1 LHLVVDLLIVQW
13 LESGHLPMNFHVN
26 LQLVLAT
33 AGTLFSLFL
42 MILIVGYRR
51 RRIFERV
58 LFFLA
63 LALFLYYS
71 GLLLFLNASQFYLS
85 GIPSSTAK
93 IIDLLVSVGL
103 VALPALLIHTH
114 LAYGRDQLGMPWR
127 WWHTTIMV
135 FAYVPVVGFGTTILK
150 SGFLNQDRFG
160 GLTGGTYATPNMIW
174 LVATIVVCVALQIV
188 FTRRAMTIAQRSFH
202 SFFAVYF
209 AGIGLLAIRVLIA
222 QNAPLVGTSAST
234 HPVAGGLDHWMLIG
248 VIFSWVLPLAVIV
261 YAIVRYQA
269 LGIGSQKS
277 LVYSV
282 SITFLAVLYLSVVR
296 RVSGWAELYFPP
308 EATAGFLLFLLL
320 AFFEPLQRL
329 ASRLLRRGFQEQ
341 VDRLQKLS
349 AELQREALRGESG
362 RLIEFAEEHI
372 RQEFGLESVRI
383 HLNSTNANAALLDNE
398 RRLPIEASRPAWAGQ
413 PVRLRLGKPGG
424 EMGELE
430 VVPVGSAISGEAAAA
445 LDFLAEQLPAVIE
458 LCRVI
463 EQKVALE
470 RELDERERM
479 ALVGQMAASISHNL
493 KNPLGSMKTILQV
506 QLENSSLPADA
517 RRDLSMVLS
526 ELDRLSAKLN
536 QLLQYAR
543 PTVRASSGAPIRVDI
558 GAVAEQVI
566 SLLRHDAERRRASI
580 TLNDESGGAVVSGP
594 QEALAD
600 ILSNLVVNAIEAMP
614 DGGTISVEV
623 TRDAENIQLT
633 VIDDGP
639 GVSNKSRAN
648 VFRPFFT
655 TKPSGTGL
663 GLAIVERRVTEFGG
677 SVTCESPVANERG
690 AKFIVRLPTIGIE
703 K

>member
-1 LHLVVDLLIVQW
+1 
-13 LESGHLPMNFHVN
+13 MNSHVN

-51 RRIFERV
+51 RRVFERV

-63 LALFLYYS
+63 LALFFYYS
-71 GLLLFLNASQFYLS
+71 GILLFLNASQFYLS
-85 GIPSSTAK
+85 GISESTGR
-93 IIDLLVSVGL
+93 IVDSMVLIGIGL
-103 VALPALLIHTH
+103 LPALLIHAH
-114 LAYGRDQLGMPWR
+114 LAYGRDQMGMAWR
-127 WWHTTIMV
+127 WWQTTVTV
-135 FAYVPVVGFGTTILK
+135 FAYIPVVVCASLILQ
-150 SGFLNQDRFG
+150 SGLYFVQLSVSPTLLG
-160 GLTGGTYATPNMIW
+160 IYATPNLAW
-174 LVATIVVCVALQIV
+174 FVASLVVCVALQV
-188 FTRRAMTIAQRSFH
+188 AFTRRSSTTAQLGLH
-202 SFFAVYF
+202 SFLAVYF
-209 AGIGLLAIRVLIA
+209 SGIGLLAIRLLIA
-222 QNAPLVGTSAST
+222 QHAASIYPAPA
-234 HPVAGGLDHWMLIG
+234 GLDYWMLIG
-248 VIFSWVLPLAVIV
+248 VIFAWVLPLAVVV

-269 LGIGSQKS
+269 LGIGSQKN
-277 LVYSV
+277 LLYSV
-282 SITFLAVLYLSVVR
+282 SIAFLAVLYLSVVR
-296 RVSGWAELYFPP
+296 RVSGWAEPYFPP
-308 EATAGFLLFLLL
+308 DATAGMLLFLLL
-320 AFFEPLQRL
+320 AFFEPLQRF

-349 AELQREALRGESG
+349 AELQREALRGEPG
-362 RLIEFAEEHI
+362 RLLTFAEEHI

-383 HLNSTNANAALLDNE
+383 RLKLAGANATVIDEEHGRGEVA
-398 RRLPIEASRPAWAGQ
+398 ATRPAWAGQ
-413 PVRLRLGKPGG
+413 PVRLRLGKSGA

-430 VVPVGSAISGEAAAA
+430 VVPVGSAISGEASAA

-506 QLENSSLPADA
+506 LLENSSLPADA

-543 PTVRASSGAPIRVDI
+543 PAVRASGAAPSRMVVS
-558 GAVAEQVI
+558 AVAEQVI
-566 SLLRHDAERRRASI
+566 SLLRHDAERRHVTLTLSDDSGDAS
-580 TLNDESGGAVVSGP
+580 VRGP

-600 ILSNLVVNAIEAMP
+600 IFSNLVVNAIEAMGE
-614 DGGTISVEV
+614 GGAISVGV
-623 TRDAENIQLT
+623 TREAENVVLT
-633 VIDDGP
+633 VTDDGP
-639 GVSNKSRAN
+639 GISAENYTN

-663 GLAIVERRVTEFGG
+663 GLAIVDRRVTELGG
-677 SVTCESPVANERG
+677 NVDCQSPVTNGRG
-690 AKFIVRLPTIGIE
+690 AKFVVRLPLIDIE

>member
-1 LHLVVDLLIVQW
+1 LYFDTYLRLS
-13 LESGHLPMNFHVN
+13 LE
-26 LQLVLAT
+26 T
-33 AGTLFSLFL
+33 AGTLLALFL

-51 RRIFERV
+51 RRKFESV

-71 GLLLFLNASQFYLS
+71 G
-85 GIPSSTAK
+85 I
-93 IIDLLVSVGL
+93 LLVENAVLFYPQSFPAATRLLGQSLASIALVFLPGL
-103 VALPALLIHTH
+103 LVHAHFSYAWTSRDMPCRRWDSALIIAAYSPGIYFGVLALHLLGYQRVYAFPLTENDTDMHVYLVWLAAALVVAIALEIK
-114 LAYGRDQLGMPWR
+114 LAMRAPTLAR
-127 WWHTTIMV
+127 RSCHR
-135 FAYVPVVGFGTTILK
+135 
-150 SGFLNQDRFG
+150 FL
-160 GLTGGTYATPNMIW
+160 
-174 LVATIVVCVALQIV
+174 
-188 FTRRAMTIAQRSFH
+188 
-202 SFFAVYF
+202 AVYF
-209 AGIGLLAIRVLIA
+209 ASVGLLATNMLFVGPTILHGSMGGPHRV
-222 QNAPLVGTSAST
+222 APGDYST
-234 HPVAGGLDHWMLIG
+234 VFGLTLAWI
-248 VIFSWVLPLAVIV
+248 LPLAIL
-261 YAIVRYQA
+261 AHSIIRYRF
-269 LGIGSQKS
+269 LGIGSQKN

-282 SITFLAVLYLSVVR
+282 SIAFLAVLYLSVVR
-296 RVSGWAELYFPP
+296 RVSGWAEPYFPP

-320 AFFEPLQRL
+320 AFFEPLQRF

-349 AELQREALRGESG
+349 AELQRKALRGESG

-372 RQEFGLESVRI
+372 RLEFGLDAVRI
-383 HLNSTNANAALLDNE
+383 HLNSTGANASHPDDE
-398 RRLPIEASRPAWAGQ
+398 QRQPSQKSRPAWAGQ
-413 PVRLRLGKPGG
+413 PVRLRLGKPGA

-430 VVPVGSAISGEAAAA
+430 VVPVGSAISGEASAA

-543 PTVRASSGAPIRVDI
+543 PALRASGAAPSRVNV

-566 SLLRHDAERRRASI
+566 SLLRHDAERRRVSL
-580 TLNDESGGAVVSGP
+580 TLNGDFSGELVGGP
-594 QEALAD
+594 QEAVAD
-600 ILSNLVVNAIEAMP
+600 ILSNLVVNAIEAMA
-614 DGGTISVEV
+614 DGGSIFVSV
-623 TRDAENIQLT
+623 TREAENVLLT
-633 VIDDGP
+633 ITDDGP
-639 GVSNKSRAN
+639 GISSENRAN
-648 VFRPFFT
+648 IFRPFFT
-655 TKPSGTGL
+655 SKPSGTGL
-663 GLAIVERRVTEFGG
+663 GLAIVERRAAELSG
-677 SVTCESPVANERG
+677 SVTSESPVANGRG
-690 AKFIVRLPTIGIE
+690 AKFIVRLPLIDIE

>member
-1 LHLVVDLLIVQW
+1 
-13 LESGHLPMNFHVN
+13 
-26 LQLVLAT
+26 
-33 AGTLFSLFL
+33 
-42 MILIVGYRR
+42 
-51 RRIFERV
+51 
-58 LFFLA
+58 
-63 LALFLYYS
+63 
-71 GLLLFLNASQFYLS
+71 
-85 GIPSSTAK
+85 
-93 IIDLLVSVGL
+93 
-103 VALPALLIHTH
+103 
-114 LAYGRDQLGMPWR
+114 LGMPWR
-127 WWHTTIMV
+127 WWHTTVII
-135 FAYVPVVGFGTTILK
+135 FAYLPIAGFGEAFLHN
-150 SGFLNQDRFG
+150 GFSTQDKFRALG
-160 GLTGGTYATPNMIW
+160 GGIYATPNMMW
-174 LVATIVVCVALQIV
+174 LTATIVVCVALQIV
-188 FTRRAMTIAQRSFH
+188 FARRARTTVQRNFH

-209 AGIGLLAIRVLIA
+209 AGVGLLAIRVFIA
-222 QNAPLVGTSAST
+222 QNAPSDGTSASNF
-234 HPVAGGLDHWMLIG
+234 PEMGGLGYWML
-248 VIFSWVLPLAVIV
+248 VALIFAWVLPLAVLV
-261 YAIVRYQA
+261 YAIVRYRA
-269 LGIGSQKS
+269 LGIGSQKN

-282 SITFLAVLYLSVVR
+282 SIAFLAVLYLSVVR
-296 RVSGWAELYFPP
+296 RVGGWAEPYFPP
-308 EATAGFLLFLLL
+308 EATAGFMLFLLL

-341 VDRLQKLS
+341 VDRLQRLS

-383 HLNSTNANAALLDNE
+383 HLNASAANGAFIDDE
-398 RRLPIEASRPAWAGQ
+398 HRRGEISVSRPAWAGQ
-413 PVRLRLGKPGG
+413 PVRLRLGKPGA

-430 VVPVGSAISGEAAAA
+430 VLPVGSAISGEASAA

-517 RRDLSMVLS
+517 RRDLSMVLG

-543 PTVRASSGAPIRVDI
+543 PAVRASGATPSQVDV
-558 GAVAEQVI
+558 GAAAEQVI
-566 SLLRHDAERRRASI
+566 SLLRHDAERRGVRLALS
-580 TLNDESGGAVVSGP
+580 DESAGAITGGP

-600 ILSNLVVNAIEAMP
+600 ILSNLVVNAIEALA
-614 DGGTISVEV
+614 DGGAISVGV
-623 TRDAENIQLT
+623 SRDAENVVLT
-633 VIDDGP
+633 ITDDGP
-639 GVSNKSRAN
+639 GIASENRVN

-663 GLAIVERRVTEFGG
+663 GLAIAERRAAELGG
-677 SVTCESPVANERG
+677 SIACESPATNGRG
-690 AKFIVRLPTIGIE
+690 AKFIVRLPTIDVA

>member
-1 LHLVVDLLIVQW
+1 MARIGATLA
-13 LESGHLPMNFHVN
+13 MNSHANF
-26 LQLVLAT
+26 QLVLAT

-51 RRIFERV
+51 RRVFERV

-63 LALFLYYS
+63 LALFFYYS
-71 GLLLFLNASQFYLS
+71 GILLLLNASQFYLT

-93 IIDLLVSVGL
+93 IIDLLISVGF

-127 WWHTTIMV
+127 WWHTTVII
-135 FAYVPVVGFGTTILK
+135 FAYLPVVGFGMVILQN
-150 SGFLNQDRFG
+150 GFSAQDKFG
-160 GLTGGTYATPNMIW
+160 SPTGEISATPNMVW
-174 LVATIVVCVALQIV
+174 LIATIIICVAMQISLA
-188 FTRRAMTIAQRSFH
+188 RRARTTVQRNFH
-202 SFFAVYF
+202 SFFAIYF
-209 AGIGLLAIRVLIA
+209 ATVGLLAVRLFIA
-222 QNAPLVGTSAST
+222 QSAMQDGTSA
-234 HPVAGGLDHWMLIG
+234 PAYPAAGGLDYWMLIG
-248 VIFSWVLPLAVIV
+248 VIFAWVLPLAAVV

-269 LGIGSQKS
+269 LGIGSQKN

-282 SITFLAVLYLSVVR
+282 SIAFLAVLYLSVVR
-296 RVSGWAELYFPP
+296 RVCEWAEPYFPP
-308 EATAGFLLFLLL
+308 DATAGLLLFLLL
-320 AFFEPLQRL
+320 AFFEPLQRF

-341 VDRLQKLS
+341 VDRLQRLS
-349 AELQREALRGESG
+349 AELQREALRGEPGS
-362 RLIEFAEEHI
+362 LLMFAEEHI
-372 RQEFGLESVRI
+372 RQEFELELVQIR
-383 HLNSTNANAALLDNE
+383 LKAPGANGALVESEQRKRKAMAA
-398 RRLPIEASRPAWAGQ
+398 RPAWAGQ
-413 PVRLRLGKPGG
+413 PVCLRLGKPGA

-430 VVPVGSAISGEAAAA
+430 VVPVGSAISGEASAA

-506 QLENSSLPADA
+506 QLENSSLPAGA
-517 RRDLSMVLS
+517 RGDLSMVLG

-543 PTVRASSGAPIRVDI
+543 PAVRSSGAAPSRVEV
-558 GAVAEQVI
+558 GAVAEQVV
-566 SLLRHDAERRRASI
+566 SLLRHDAERRRVSL
-580 TLNDESGGAVVSGP
+580 TLSDESGNAQVRGP

-600 ILSNLVVNAIEAMP
+600 ILSNLVVNAIEAMA
-614 DGGTISVEV
+614 DGGAISVGV
-623 TRDAENIQLT
+623 TREADNVVLAI
-633 VIDDGP
+633 VDDGP
-639 GVSNKSRAN
+639 GISVGDRAN

-663 GLAIVERRVTEFGG
+663 GLAIVERRAAELGG
-677 SVTCESPVANERG
+677 SVACESPVIEGRG
-690 AKFIVRLPTIGIE
+690 TKFIVRLPLIE
-703 K
+703 IEN

>member
-1 LHLVVDLLIVQW
+1 
-13 LESGHLPMNFHVN
+13 MNFYIN

-71 GLLLFLNASQFYLS
+71 GILLFLNASQFYAS
-85 GIPSSTAK
+85 GIPSSTFWL
-93 IIDLLVSVGL
+93 IDLLVFIGTT
-103 VALPALLIHTH
+103 ALPPLLVHSH
-114 LAYGRDQLGMPWR
+114 FAYARGQMGMPWR
-127 WWHTTIMV
+127 WWHSSITIFSYLPIV
-135 FAYVPVVGFGTTILK
+135 IIGFFIFQN
-150 SGFLNQDRFG
+150 GFSFDQAKIYPQALGN
-160 GLTGGTYATPNMIW
+160 YATSNVDW
-174 LVATIVVCVALQIV
+174 LTAAIITCVALQIA
-188 FTRRAMTIAQRSFH
+188 FARRSGTKAQRMFH
-202 SFFAVYF
+202 NFLAVYF
-209 AGIGLLAIRVLIA
+209 SGAGLLVIRMFIL
-222 QNAPLVGTSAST
+222 QNAVLGAESGWIN
-234 HPVAGGLDHWMLIG
+234 PVAGATAYWILIG
-248 VIFSWVLPLAVIV
+248 LIFAWVLPLAAIV

-282 SITFLAVLYLSVVR
+282 SIAFLAVLYLSVVR
-296 RVSGWAELYFPP
+296 RVSGWAEPYFPP

-341 VDRLQKLS
+341 VDRLQRLS

-372 RQEFGLESVRI
+372 RQEFGLELVRI
-383 HLNSTNANAALLDNE
+383 RLNATDANAALIDDE
-398 RRLPIEASRPAWAGQ
+398 RRLDEITATRPAWAGQ
-413 PVRLRLGKPGG
+413 PVRLRLGKPGA

-430 VVPVGSAISGEAAAA
+430 VVPVGSAISGEASAA

-463 EQKVALE
+463 EQKLALE

-506 QLENSSLPADA
+506 QLENSSLPTDA

-543 PTVRASSGAPIRVDI
+543 PAVRVSAAAPSRVDV
-558 GAVAEQVI
+558 GAAAEQVV
-566 SLLRHDAERRRASI
+566 SLLRHDAERRGVRL
-580 TLNDESGGAVVSGP
+580 TLRDESGGALVGGP

-600 ILSNLVVNAIEAMP
+600 ILSNLVVNAIEAMA
-614 DGGTISVEV
+614 DGGAISVGVE
-623 TRDAENIQLT
+623 RDAQE
-633 VIDDGP
+633 VVSVVSDDGP
-639 GVSNKSRAN
+639 GIGAENRAN

-663 GLAIVERRVTEFGG
+663 GLAIVERRVLELGG
-677 SVTCESPVANERG
+677 SVTCESPIANGRG
-690 AKFIVRLPTIGIE
+690 ARFVVRLPMADFGT
-703 K
+703 

>member
-1 LHLVVDLLIVQW
+1 
-13 LESGHLPMNFHVN
+13 MNFWFN

-33 AGTLFSLFL
+33 SGTLFSLFL
-42 MILIVGYRR
+42 MILVVGYRR
-51 RRIFERV
+51 RRVFERV

-63 LALFLYYS
+63 LTLFFYYS
-71 GLLLFLNASQFYLS
+71 GILLFLNASQTYLQAFPMVTS
-85 GIPSSTAK
+85 KLIE
-93 IIDLLVSVGL
+93 LLVFMGI
-103 VALPALLIHTH
+103 VALPPLLVHSH
-114 LAYGRDQLGMPWR
+114 FAYGWAQMGIPRR
-127 WWHTTIMV
+127 WWHTTVIV
-135 FAYVPVVGFGTTILK
+135 SAYLPEVAVGFLVLQN
-150 SGFLNQDRFG
+150 GFSLEHASFYSRPFG
-160 GLTGGTYATPNMIW
+160 IYATSNVAW
-174 LVATIVVCVALQIV
+174 LTAALVTCIALQLT
-188 FTRRAMTIAQRSFH
+188 FARRSSTAVKRRFH
-202 SFFAVYF
+202 SFLAVYL
-209 AGIGLLAIRVLIA
+209 AAIGLLAIREFSIQTTLPDGSPALINTVSA
-222 QNAPLVGTSAST
+222 AADYWTLVGLTFA
-234 HPVAGGLDHWMLIG
+234 WI
-248 VIFSWVLPLAVIV
+248 LPLGAVV
-261 YAIVRYQA
+261 YAIVRYRA

-282 SITFLAVLYLSVVR
+282 SLAFLAVLYLSVVR
-296 RVSGWAELYFPP
+296 RVSGWTEPYFPP

-341 VDRLQKLS
+341 VDRLQRLS
-349 AELQREALRGESG
+349 AELQREALLGESG
-362 RLIEFAEEHI
+362 RLMEFAEEHI
-372 RQEFGLESVRI
+372 RQEFGLELVRI
-383 HLNSTNANAALLDNE
+383 RLKPAGASATLIEEHE
-398 RRLPIEASRPAWAGQ
+398 RGELAVARPVWAGQ
-413 PVRLRLGKPGG
+413 PVRLRLGKPGA

-430 VVPVGSAISGEAAAA
+430 VVPVGSAISGEASAA

-543 PTVRASSGAPIRVDI
+543 PAVRASSAAPSRVDV
-558 GAVAEQVI
+558 GAVTEQVI
-566 SLLRHDAERRRASI
+566 SLLRHDAERRRVAL
-580 TLNDESGGAVVSGP
+580 TLSDDSGGVSVSGA

-600 ILSNLVVNAIEAMP
+600 ILSNLVVNAIEAMA
-614 DGGTISVEV
+614 DGGAISVRV
-623 TRDAENIQLT
+623 TREAENVVLAIT
-633 VIDDGP
+633 DDGP
-639 GVSNKSRAN
+639 GISVENRAN
-648 VFRPFFT
+648 IFRPFFT

-663 GLAIVERRVTEFGG
+663 GLAIVERRVMELGG
-677 SVTCESPVANERG
+677 NVDCQSPVTNGRG
-690 AKFIVRLPTIGIE
+690 AKFVVRLPLIDIE

>member
-1 LHLVVDLLIVQW
+1 
-13 LESGHLPMNFHVN
+13 MNFQFN
-26 LQLVLAT
+26 LQLVFAT

-42 MILIVGYRR
+42 MILVVGYRR
-51 RRIFERV
+51 RRVFERV

-63 LALFLYYS
+63 LAMFFYYS
-71 GLLLFLNASQFYLS
+71 GILLFLNASQTYLHALPIATS
-85 GIPSSTAK
+85 KLIELFVFIGI
-93 IIDLLVSVGL
+93 
-103 VALPALLIHTH
+103 VALPPLLVHSH
-114 LAYGRDQLGMPWR
+114 FAYGRAQMGIPRR
-127 WWHTTIMV
+127 WWHTTIIV
-135 FAYVPVVGFGTTILK
+135 SAYLPEVAVGFLILQN
-150 SGFLNQDRFG
+150 GFSLEHVSFYSRPFG
-160 GLTGGTYATPNMIW
+160 IYATSNVVW
-174 LVATIVVCVALQIV
+174 LTSALATCVALQLT
-188 FTRRAMTIAQRSFH
+188 FARRSSTTIQRGFY
-202 SFFAVYF
+202 SFFAVYL
-209 AGIGLLAIRVLIA
+209 ASVGLLAIREFTIQTTLPDGSAVGISTVSA
-222 QNAPLVGTSAST
+222 AADYWTLVGLTFAW
-234 HPVAGGLDHWMLIG
+234 L
-248 VIFSWVLPLAVIV
+248 LPLAVIV
-261 YAIVRYQA
+261 YAIVRYRA

-282 SITFLAVLYLSVVR
+282 SLAFLAVLYLSVVR
-296 RVSGWAELYFPP
+296 RVSGWAEPYFPP

-329 ASRLLRRGFQEQ
+329 ASRMLRRGFQEQ

-349 AELQREALRGESG
+349 AELQREALRGEPG
-362 RLIEFAEEHI
+362 RLVEFAEDHI
-372 RQEFGLESVRI
+372 RQEFGLELVRI
-383 HLNSTNANAALLDNE
+383 RLNSPGANAALVDDDRQRVE
-398 RRLPIEASRPAWAGQ
+398 IAAPRPAWAGQ
-413 PVRLRLGKPGG
+413 PVRLPLGKPGA

-430 VVPVGSAISGEAAAA
+430 VVPVGSAISGEASAA

-517 RRDLSMVLS
+517 RRDLSMVLG

-543 PTVRASSGAPIRVDI
+543 PAVRASGAAPSRIDV
-558 GAVAEQVI
+558 GAAAEQVI
-566 SLLRHDAERRRASI
+566 SLLRHDAERRHV
-580 TLNDESGGAVVSGP
+580 TLTLSDDSGGASVSGS

-600 ILSNLVVNAIEAMP
+600 ILSNLVVNAIEAVAE
-614 DGGTISVEV
+614 GGSISVGV
-623 TRDAENIQLT
+623 TLEAENVVLT
-633 VIDDGP
+633 VTDDGP
-639 GVSNKSRAN
+639 GISAENRAN

-663 GLAIVERRVTEFGG
+663 GLAIVERRVAELGG
-677 SVTCESPVANERG
+677 NVDCQSPLTNGRG
-690 AKFIVRLPTIGIE
+690 AKFVVRLLLIDIE

>member
-1 LHLVVDLLIVQW
+1 MD
-13 LESGHLPMNFHVN
+13 FHVN

-51 RRIFERV
+51 RRVFERV

-63 LALFLYYS
+63 LALFFYYS
-71 GLLLFLNASQFYLS
+71 GILLFLNASQFYLS
-85 GIPSSTAK
+85 GIPSSTAR
-93 IIDLLVSVGL
+93 IIDLLVFIGT
-103 VALPALLIHTH
+103 VALPPLLVHAH
-114 LAYGRDQLGMPWR
+114 FAYGRAQMGMPWR
-127 WWHTTIMV
+127 WWHATITI
-135 FAYVPVVGFGTTILK
+135 FAYLPEAAIGYLILQNGFSIDFAYLYPRPVGI
-150 SGFLNQDRFG
+150 
-160 GLTGGTYATPNMIW
+160 YATPNAGW
-174 LVATIVVCVALQIV
+174 LTASIAICVGLQVAFA
-188 FTRRAMTIAQRSFH
+188 FRARTKVLRGFH
-202 SFFAVYF
+202 KFLAVYLS
-209 AGIGLLAIRVLIA
+209 GVGLLAVQVYVFSNGAAHGELGWL
-222 QNAPLVGTSAST
+222 APAT
-234 HPVAGGLDHWMLIG
+234 GGADYWMLMG
-248 VIFSWVLPLAVIV
+248 LIFAWVLPLGLIV

-269 LGIGSQKS
+269 LGVGSQKN

-282 SITFLAVLYLSVVR
+282 SIAFLAVLYLSVVR
-296 RVSGWAELYFPP
+296 RVSGWLEPYFPP

-349 AELQREALRGESG
+349 AELQREALRGEPG
-362 RLIEFAEEHI
+362 RLIEFAEGHI
-372 RQEFGLESVRI
+372 RQEFGLEFVRI
-383 HLNSTNANAALLDNE
+383 HLNSSAANTPLIDDA
-398 RRLPIEASRPAWAGQ
+398 RRGGEISARPAWAGQ
-413 PVRLRLGKPGG
+413 PVRLRLGKPGAELG
-424 EMGELE
+424 DLE
-430 VVPVGSAISGEAAAA
+430 VVPVGSAISGETSAA

-526 ELDRLSAKLN
+526 ELDRLSAKLS

-543 PTVRASSGAPIRVDI
+543 PAVRASGAVSSRADVS
-558 GAVAEQVI
+558 AVAEQVV
-566 SLLRHDAERRRASI
+566 SLLRHDAERRDVSL
-580 TLNDESGGAVVSGP
+580 TLSDESAGTFIGGQ

-600 ILSNLVVNAIEAMP
+600 ILSNLVVNAIEAMA
-614 DGGTISVEV
+614 DGGTVSVRIGREAQQV
-623 TRDAENIQLT
+623 VLS
-633 VIDDGP
+633 VSDDGP
-639 GVSNKSRAN
+639 GISLENRAN

-663 GLAIVERRVTEFGG
+663 GLAIVERRTEELAGTV
-677 SVTCESPVANERG
+677 SCESPVTNGRG
-690 AKFIVRLPTIGIE
+690 ARFILRLPTIDVGR
-703 K
+703 

>member
-1 LHLVVDLLIVQW
+1 MQAFFQYVYLI
-13 LESGHLPMNFHVN
+13 G
-26 LQLVLAT
+26 AT
-33 AGTLFSLFL
+33 TGTLLNLFL

-51 RRIFERV
+51 ARTFERV

-63 LALFLYYS
+63 LALLLYYS
-71 GLLLFLNASQFYLS
+71 GVLLFVNSSLFYGG
-85 GIPSSTAK
+85 GIPDGLRIFDYSLVA
-93 IIDLLVSVGL
+93 IALAVLPGLLVHAHFSYAWAQTRLHRDVWQIL
-103 VALPALLIHTH
+103 IVAAVYLPGAFFGVAALH
-114 LAYGRDQLGMPWR
+114 LFGDSYRFAFPISDNGRDMRVYL
-127 WWHTTIMV
+127 
-135 FAYVPVVGFGTTILK
+135 
-150 SGFLNQDRFG
+150 
-160 GLTGGTYATPNMIW
+160 IW
-174 LVATIVVCVALQIV
+174 LVVAMVISLTLQLK
-188 FTRRAMTIAQRSFH
+188 FAQKARTTGRRRCH
-202 SFFAVYF
+202 SLLAVYF
-209 AGIGLLAIRVLIA
+209 ALVGLLATDMLLFKTVVWHGSIRFIYFPSLADAVKVAGFVFAWIL
-222 QNAPLVGTSAST
+222 
-234 HPVAGGLDHWMLIG
+234 PVAIL
-248 VIFSWVLPLAVIV
+248 V
-261 YAIVRYQA
+261 YAIVRYGF
-269 LGIGSQKS
+269 LGIGSQKN
-277 LVYSV
+277 LVYSI
-282 SITFLAVLYLSVVR
+282 SIAFLAVLYLSIVR
-296 RVSGWAELYFPP
+296 RVSEWAEPYFPP

-329 ASRLLRRGFQEQ
+329 ASRMLRRGFQEQ

-349 AELQREALRGESG
+349 AELQREALRGEPG
-362 RLIEFAEEHI
+362 RLLTFAEEHI

-383 HLNSTNANAALLDNE
+383 RLKPAGANVTLIDEDHGRGEVAAT
-398 RRLPIEASRPAWAGQ
+398 RPAWAGQ
-413 PVRLRLGKPGG
+413 PVRLQLGKPGAV
-424 EMGELE
+424 MGGLE
-430 VVPVGSAISGEAAAA
+430 VVPVGSAISGEASAA

-543 PTVRASSGAPIRVDI
+543 PAVRASAVMPNRVDV

-566 SLLRHDAERRRASI
+566 SLLRHDAERRHVQL
-580 TLNDESGGAVVSGP
+580 TLSDDSGGAFVVGS

-600 ILSNLVVNAIEAMP
+600 ILSNLVVNAIEAMFE
-614 DGGTISVEV
+614 GGSVSVGV
-623 TRDAENIQLT
+623 TREAENVVLT
-633 VIDDGP
+633 ITDDGP
-639 GVSNKSRAN
+639 GISVENRAN

-663 GLAIVERRVTEFGG
+663 GLAIVERRGAEFGG
-677 SVTCESPVANERG
+677 NVDCQSPVTNGRG
-690 AKFIVRLPTIGIE
+690 AKFTVRLPLIDIG

>member
-1 LHLVVDLLIVQW
+1 
-13 LESGHLPMNFHVN
+13 MNFRVN

-51 RRIFERV
+51 RRVFERV

-63 LALFLYYS
+63 LALFFYYS
-71 GLLLFLNASQFYLS
+71 GILLFLNASQFYLS
-85 GIPSSTAK
+85 GIPSSTAG
-93 IIDLLVSVGL
+93 IIDLLVFIGT
-103 VALPALLIHTH
+103 VALPPLLVHAH
-114 LAYGRDQLGMPWR
+114 FAYGRVQMGMPWR
-127 WWHTTIMV
+127 WWHSSITIV
-135 FAYVPVVGFGTTILK
+135 AYLPVVTVGYFALQNGFSIDHASFYPQPLGI
-150 SGFLNQDRFG
+150 
-160 GLTGGTYATPNMIW
+160 YATSNVMW
-174 LVATIVVCVALQIV
+174 LTAAIVTCVALQV
-188 FTRRAMTIAQRSFH
+188 AFARRSSTFVQREFH
-202 SFFAVYF
+202 SFFAIYLSVV
-209 AGIGLLAIRVLIA
+209 GLLAVRMFIL
-222 QNAPLVGTSAST
+222 QNATLDGETAWI
-234 HPVAGGLDHWMLIG
+234 HPATGGPEYWTLAGLI
-248 VIFSWVLPLAVIV
+248 FAWVLPLALVV
-261 YAIVRYQA
+261 YVIVRYQA
-269 LGIGSQKS
+269 LGIGSQKN

-282 SITFLAVLYLSVVR
+282 SIAFLAVLYLSVVR
-296 RVSGWAELYFPP
+296 RVSGWLEPYFPP

-341 VDRLQKLS
+341 VDRLQRLS

-362 RLIEFAEEHI
+362 RLIEFTEEHI

-383 HLNSTNANAALLDNE
+383 QLNSLAANGEPTGDEHRRGEIAA
-398 RRLPIEASRPAWAGQ
+398 ARPAWAGQ
-413 PVRLRLGKPGG
+413 PVRLRLGKPGA

-430 VVPVGSAISGEAAAA
+430 VVPVGSAISGEASAA

-517 RRDLSMVLS
+517 RRDLSMVLG

-543 PTVRASSGAPIRVDI
+543 PAVRTSGAAPSRVDVD
-558 GAVAEQVI
+558 AVAEQVI
-566 SLLRHDAERRRASI
+566 SLLRHDAERRRVRL
-580 TLNDESGGAVVSGP
+580 TLTDESGGASISGP

-600 ILSNLVVNAIEAMP
+600 ILSNLVVNAIEAMA
-614 DGGTISVEV
+614 DGGAVSVGVAREAREV
-623 TRDAENIQLT
+623 VLT
-633 VIDDGP
+633 VVDDGP
-639 GVSNKSRAN
+639 GISAENRAN
-648 VFRPFFT
+648 IFRPFFT

-663 GLAIVERRVTEFGG
+663 GLAIVERRTGELGG
-677 SVTCESPVANERG
+677 TVSCESPVTNGRG
-690 AKFIVRLPTIGIE
+690 TRFVVRLPMIE
-703 K
+703 FGK

>member
-1 LHLVVDLLIVQW
+1 MD
-13 LESGHLPMNFHVN
+13 FHVN

-71 GLLLFLNASQFYLS
+71 GILLLLNASQFYS
-85 GIPSSTAK
+85 GKIPASTARAV
-93 IIDLLVSVGL
+93 DLLVSIGF
-103 VALPALLIHTH
+103 VALPGLLVHSH
-114 LAYGRDQLGMPWR
+114 LAYGRAQLGMPWR
-127 WWHTTIMV
+127 WWHTTAVV
-135 FAYVPVVGFGTTILK
+135 FAYVPVLGLGAQVLLNGFFIP
-150 SGFLNQDRFG
+150 DEFG
-160 GLTGGTYATPNMIW
+160 ASLADGIYSAPNMLW
-174 LVATIVVCVALQIV
+174 LLAIIVLCVALQIV
-188 FTRRAMTIAQRSFH
+188 FIRRAKTGVQRRFH
-202 SFFAVYF
+202 GFFAVYF
-209 AGIGLLAIRVLIA
+209 ASVGVLVVRALVA
-222 QNAPLVGTSAST
+222 QSEQTRGFNYWT
-234 HPVAGGLDHWMLIG
+234 LIG
-248 VIFSWVLPLAVIV
+248 VIFAWVLPLAVVV

-269 LGIGSQKS
+269 LGIGSQKN

-296 RVSGWAELYFPP
+296 RVCGWAEPYFPP
-308 EATAGFLLFLLL
+308 DATAGVLLFLLL
-320 AFFEPLQRL
+320 ALFEPLQRL

-349 AELQREALRGESG
+349 AELQREALRGEPG
-362 RLIEFAEEHI
+362 RLIEFGEEHI
-372 RQEFGLESVRI
+372 RQEFGLEFVRI
-383 HLNSTNANAALLDNE
+383 RLNPAGTNAMLADGEPRRGEIAA
-398 RRLPIEASRPAWAGQ
+398 PRPAWAGQ
-413 PVRLRLGKPGG
+413 PVRLRLGKPGA

-430 VVPVGSAISGEAAAA
+430 AIPVGSAISGEASAA

-543 PTVRASSGAPIRVDI
+543 PVVRASSAAPSRVNVS
-558 GAVAEQVI
+558 AVAEQVI
-566 SLLRHDAERRRASI
+566 SLLRHDAERRRVQL
-580 TLNDESGGAVVSGP
+580 TLNGDSGGAFVGGP

-600 ILSNLVVNAIEAMP
+600 ILSNLVVNAIEAMGE
-614 DGGTISVEV
+614 GGAISVGM
-623 TRDAENIQLT
+623 TREAENVVLT
-633 VIDDGP
+633 ITDDGP
-639 GVSNKSRAN
+639 GISAENCAN
-648 VFRPFFT
+648 VFLPFFT

-663 GLAIVERRVTEFGG
+663 GLAIVERRVLELSG
-677 SVTCESPVANERG
+677 SVTCESPVANGRG
-690 AKFIVRLPTIGIE
+690 AKFIVRLPLIDLE

>member
-1 LHLVVDLLIVQW
+1 
-13 LESGHLPMNFHVN
+13 MNFHVN

-51 RRIFERV
+51 RRTFERV

-63 LALFLYYS
+63 FALFLYYT
-71 GLLLFLNASQFYLS
+71 GILLFLNASQFYSS

-93 IIDLLVSVGL
+93 LVDLFVFLGT
-103 VALPALLIHTH
+103 VALPPLLIHSH
-114 LAYGRDQLGMPWR
+114 FAYGRAQMGMPWR
-127 WWHTTIMV
+127 WWHSSITIV
-135 FAYVPVVGFGTTILK
+135 AYLPVVTIGYFTLQ
-150 SGFLNQDRFG
+150 N
-160 GLTGGTYATPNMIW
+160 GLSIDHPSFYPQPLGIYATSNVMW
-174 LVATIVVCVALQIV
+174 LTAAIVTCVALQIT
-188 FTRRAMTIAQRSFH
+188 FARRSSTSVQRGFH
-202 SFFAVYF
+202 SFFAIYLSVVGF
-209 AGIGLLAIRVLIA
+209 LAVRMFIL
-222 QNAPLVGTSAST
+222 QNATLDAESGRIHPPTGGTDYWILM
-234 HPVAGGLDHWMLIG
+234 GL
-248 VIFSWVLPLAVIV
+248 IFAWVLPLAVIV
-261 YAIVRYQA
+261 YAIVRYKA

-282 SITFLAVLYLSVVR
+282 SIAFLAVLYLSLVR
-296 RVSGWAELYFPP
+296 RVSGWLEPYLPP
-308 EATAGFLLFLLL
+308 EATEGLLLFLLL

-341 VDRLQKLS
+341 VDRLQRLS
-349 AELQREALRGESG
+349 AELQREALRGESS

-372 RQEFGLESVRI
+372 RQEFGLEFVRI
-383 HLNSTNANAALLDNE
+383 HLKSAGADGAHIWGDHQRHELS
-398 RRLPIEASRPAWAGQ
+398 PARPAWAGQ
-413 PVRLRLGKPGG
+413 PVRLRLGKPGA

-430 VVPVGSAISGEAAAA
+430 VVPVGSAISGEASAA

-517 RRDLSMVLS
+517 RRDLSMVLG

-543 PTVRASSGAPIRVDI
+543 PAVRASGAAPSRVDV

-566 SLLRHDAERRRASI
+566 SLLRHDAERRRVSLTI
-580 TLNDESGGAVVSGP
+580 HDESGGASIHGSH
-594 QEALAD
+594 EALAD
-600 ILSNLVVNAIEAMP
+600 ILSNLVVNAIEAMA
-614 DGGTISVEV
+614 DGGAVSVDV
-623 TRDAENIQLT
+623 TRDSENVLLT

-639 GVSNKSRAN
+639 GIPAENRPN

-663 GLAIVERRVTEFGG
+663 GLAIVERRVTELGG
-677 SVTCESPVANERG
+677 DIVCESPVANVRG
-690 AKFIVRLPTIGIE
+690 TRFIVRLPMIEIG

>member
-1 LHLVVDLLIVQW
+1 MD
-13 LESGHLPMNFHVN
+13 FYVN

-71 GLLLFLNASQFYLS
+71 GILLFLNASQFYLS
-85 GIPSSTAK
+85 GIPSNTAK
-93 IIDLLVSVGL
+93 IVDLFVFLGT
-103 VALPALLIHTH
+103 VALPPLLVHSH
-114 LAYGRDQLGMPWR
+114 FAYGRAQMGMPWR
-127 WWHTTIMV
+127 WWHTTITV
-135 FAYVPVVGFGTTILK
+135 FAYLPEAAIVYLVLQNGFSIDLAYLYPQPVGI
-150 SGFLNQDRFG
+150 
-160 GLTGGTYATPNMIW
+160 YATSNAVW
-174 LVATIVVCVALQIV
+174 LTASIAICVALQV
-188 FTRRAMTIAQRSFH
+188 AFAFRASTKVQRGFH
-202 SFFAVYF
+202 KFLAVYF
-209 AGIGLLAIRVLIA
+209 SGVGLLAIQVYVLS
-222 QNAPLVGTSAST
+222 NAAAHGELGWMAPVTGGT
-234 HPVAGGLDHWMLIG
+234 DYWMLMG
-248 VIFSWVLPLAVIV
+248 LVFAWVLPLAAIV

-282 SITFLAVLYLSVVR
+282 SIAFLALLYLSVVR
-296 RVSGWAELYFPP
+296 RVSGWAEPYFPP

-320 AFFEPLQRL
+320 AFFEPMQRL
-329 ASRLLRRGFQEQ
+329 TSRLLRRGFQEQ

-372 RQEFGLESVRI
+372 RQEFGLELVRI
-383 HLNSTNANAALLDNE
+383 RLNSAGASGALLDAGHRGDE
-398 RRLPIEASRPAWAGQ
+398 ILSARPAWAGQ
-413 PVRLRLGKPGG
+413 PVRLRLGKPGT

-430 VVPVGSAISGEAAAA
+430 VVPVGSAISGESSAA

-543 PTVRASSGAPIRVDI
+543 PAVRASSATPSRVDVS
-558 GAVAEQVI
+558 AVAEQVI
-566 SLLRHDAERRRASI
+566 SLLRHDAERRRVSL
-580 TLNDESGGAVVSGP
+580 TLNDESGGALVGGP

-600 ILSNLVVNAIEAMP
+600 ILSNLVVNAIEAMS
-614 DGGTISVEV
+614 DGGAISVTV
-623 TRDAENIQLT
+623 ARDTQNIVLT
-633 VIDDGP
+633 AVDDGP
-639 GVSNKSRAN
+639 GISAENHAN
-648 VFRPFFT
+648 VFLPFFT

-663 GLAIVERRVTEFGG
+663 GLAIVERRVTELGG
-677 SVTCESPVANERG
+677 TVACESPVADGRG
-690 AKFIVRLPTIGIE
+690 AKFIVRLPVIHIGN
-703 K
+703 

>member
-1 LHLVVDLLIVQW
+1 
-13 LESGHLPMNFHVN
+13 
-26 LQLVLAT
+26 
-33 AGTLFSLFL
+33 
-42 MILIVGYRR
+42 
-51 RRIFERV
+51 
-58 LFFLA
+58 
-63 LALFLYYS
+63 
-71 GLLLFLNASQFYLS
+71 
-85 GIPSSTAK
+85 
-93 IIDLLVSVGL
+93 
-103 VALPALLIHTH
+103 
-114 LAYGRDQLGMPWR
+114 MPRR
-127 WWHTTIMV
+127 WWHFAAIVLAYLAIPVSAAAMYRFRDLYYFHFPVSGEIPEPIFSMWLGIVLVVCTALQLIFARRSSGV
-135 FAYVPVVGFGTTILK
+135 FQRVMHNFLAIFFAGC
-150 SGFLNQDRFG
+150 GFLIVRALIWHVPFEGDGFCWWCRDNG
-160 GLTGGTYATPNMIW
+160 IYWTVLGL
-174 LVATIVVCVALQIV
+174 
-188 FTRRAMTIAQRSFH
+188 SF
-202 SFFAVYF
+202 V
-209 AGIGLLAIRVLIA
+209 
-222 QNAPLVGTSAST
+222 
-234 HPVAGGLDHWMLIG
+234 
-248 VIFSWVLPLAVIV
+248 WVLPMAIIV

-269 LGIGSQKS
+269 LGIGSQKN

-282 SITFLAVLYLSVVR
+282 SIAFLAVLYLSFVR
-296 RVSGWAELYFPP
+296 RVSGWAEPYFPP
-308 EATAGFLLFLLL
+308 EATAGVLLFLLL

-383 HLNSTNANAALLDNE
+383 HLNSTSANAVLLGDE
-398 RRLPIEASRPAWAGQ
+398 QRPSIEKSRPAWAGQ
-413 PVRLRLGKPGG
+413 PVRLRLGKPGA

-430 VVPVGSAISGEAAAA
+430 VVPVGSAISGEASAA

-506 QLENSSLPADA
+506 QLENSSLPADM

-543 PTVRASSGAPIRVDI
+543 PAVRTSDATPSRVDV

-566 SLLRHDAERRRASI
+566 SLLRHDAERRRVS
-580 TLNDESGGAVVSGP
+580 LSLHDDSSGALIGGP
-594 QEALAD
+594 HEALAD

-614 DGGTISVEV
+614 DRGSISVSV
-623 TRDAENIQLT
+623 TREAENVVLT
-633 VIDDGP
+633 IIDDGP
-639 GVSNKSRAN
+639 GISAENRVN

-663 GLAIVERRVTEFGG
+663 GLAIVERRVTELGG
-677 SVTCESPVANERG
+677 SVACESPVVNG
-690 AKFIVRLPTIGIE
+690 PGTKFIVRLPLTNIE
-703 K
+703 

>member
-1 LHLVVDLLIVQW
+1 
-13 LESGHLPMNFHVN
+13 MNFHTN

-33 AGTLFSLFL
+33 TGALLSLFL

-71 GLLLFLNASQFYLS
+71 GVLLIENAALYYSS
-85 GIPSSTAK
+85 GIPSGVNFLAE
-93 IIDLLVSVGL
+93 LFVSIAL
-103 VALPALLIHTH
+103 VALPGFLVHTCF
-114 LAYGRDQLGMPWR
+114 AYGWAQLAMPSRR
-127 WWHTTIMV
+127 WHAITIV
-135 FAYVPVVGFGTTILK
+135 ATYLPGGYFAWFVLEGSFFAGDP
-150 SGFLNQDRFG
+150 SGFPFPGAALARPY
-160 GLTGGTYATPNMIW
+160 LIW
-174 LVATIVVCVALQIV
+174 LIGALAVCIVLQIL
-188 FTRRAMTIAQRSFH
+188 FAGRTRSQVQNGLYNFL
-202 SFFAVYF
+202 AVYF
-209 AGIGLLAIRVLIA
+209 AATGLLFVRVLVFHTVMWNGRVSWMFSTIGS
-222 QNAPLVGTSAST
+222 LDYGMWSAT
-234 HPVAGGLDHWMLIG
+234 V
-248 VIFSWVLPLAVIV
+248 FTWVLVVAILA

-269 LGIGSQKS
+269 LGIGSQKN

-282 SITFLAVLYLSVVR
+282 SLAFLAVLYLSVVR
-296 RVSGWAELYFPP
+296 RVCEWAEPYFPP
-308 EATAGFLLFLLL
+308 DATAGLLLFLLL
-320 AFFEPLQRL
+320 AFFEPLQRF

-341 VDRLQKLS
+341 VDRLQRLS

-372 RQEFGLESVRI
+372 RQEFGLELVRI
-383 HLNSTNANAALLDNE
+383 RLHSAGTHSTLADDEHRRGEVAA
-398 RRLPIEASRPAWAGQ
+398 ARPAWAGQ
-413 PVRLRLGKPGG
+413 PMRLRLGKPGA

-430 VVPVGSAISGEAAAA
+430 VVPVGSAISGEASAA

-506 QLENSSLPADA
+506 QLENTSLPADA
-517 RRDLSMVLS
+517 RRDLSMVLG
-526 ELDRLSAKLN
+526 ELDRLSAKLY

-543 PTVRASSGAPIRVDI
+543 PAVRSSSATLSRVDV
-558 GAVAEQVI
+558 GVVAEQVV
-566 SLLRHDAERRRASI
+566 SLLRHDAERCRVQL
-580 TLNDESGGAVVSGP
+580 TLSDDSRGALARGP
-594 QEALAD
+594 HEALAD
-600 ILSNLVVNAIEAMP
+600 ILSNLVVNAIEAMA
-614 DGGTISVEV
+614 DGGAISVGI
-623 TRDAENIQLT
+623 TREAENVILT
-633 VIDDGP
+633 IADDGP
-639 GVSNKSRAN
+639 GIAAANSAN

-663 GLAIVERRVTEFGG
+663 GLAIVERRVTELGG
-677 SVTCESPVANERG
+677 SIGCESPVANGSG
-690 AKFIVRLPTIGIE
+690 AKFTVRLPLIDIE